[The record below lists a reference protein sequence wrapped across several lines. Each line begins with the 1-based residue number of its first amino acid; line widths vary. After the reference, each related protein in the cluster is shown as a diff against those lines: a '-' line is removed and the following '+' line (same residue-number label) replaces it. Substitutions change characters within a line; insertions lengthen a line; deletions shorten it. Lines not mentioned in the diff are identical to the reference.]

1 MTSALITKRFWH
13 VAILAGL
20 YLCLTAA
27 VCWAK
32 MPVML
37 STDVGNEI
45 DDQWAIAYMLTN
57 PQYEVLAVIS
67 AHAPTLPDPSARYT
81 YRVLKDEVEN
91 HLGMGSH
98 PPLFEGANRPLTK
111 GTTPRLNAGVEF
123 LVQASKRFSP
133 ADRLTVLTIGAAT
146 DVASAILEDPTIV
159 NRIRVVAMAFKNW
172 QQGGPEFNVAN
183 DVTAWQVILNSNVPV
198 VVGCGDVCRANLALT
213 FAAARNLI
221 SEHGP
226 IGAWLWEEY
235 QAWYFRYV
243 KPLRKND
250 FSKPW
255 IIWDIITLAYVEG
268 MTTQSTYPRPVLE
281 DDMHFDHVK
290 TSRTITWITGVNSKR
305 LWVDFLSKLDTY
317 QRTHKLST
325 ECAPPFLP

>member
-1 MTSALITKRFWH
+1 MTSGMMKKRYWLVATLI
-13 VAILAGL
+13 GL
-20 YLCLTAA
+20 YLCLAA
-27 VCWAK
+27 AGCWAK
-32 MPVML
+32 TPVIL

-57 PQYEVLAVIS
+57 PQYDVLGIIS
-67 AHAPTLPDPSARYT
+67 THAPTLPDPSAQYT
-81 YRVLKDEVEN
+81 FRVLRNEVEN
-91 HLGMGSH
+91 RLGMESH
-98 PPLFEGANRPLTK
+98 PPLFEGANLPLINDR
-111 GTTPRLNAGVEF
+111 TPRLNAGVEF
-123 LVQASKRFSP
+123 IVQASKRFSQSN
-133 ADRLTVLTIGAAT
+133 RLTVLAIGAAT
-146 DVASAILEDPTIV
+146 DVASAIIEDPTIV

-183 DVTAWQVILNSNVPV
+183 DVRAWQVILNSNVPV

-213 FAAARNLI
+213 FSSALNLI

-243 KPLRKND
+243 KPLRKDD

-268 MTTQSTYPRPVLE
+268 MTMQTTYPRPVLK
-281 DDMHFDHVK
+281 DDMSFEHV
-290 TSRTITWITGVNSKR
+290 TTNRTITWITGVNSKR
-305 LWVDFLSKLDTY
+305 MWADFLSKLDMY
-317 QRTHKLST
+317 QRTHTLRT
-325 ECAPPFLP
+325 ACTPPFVP